1 MNGHNTFER
10 RDPFSPVLKLG
21 SLLTDVRYRQM
32 NGAISLATGERSHV
46 ISIEKGTISAI
57 TGPEG
62 PLDSRNAPSVFT
74 LPRPLVTFAPAP
86 DFHRQYAP
94 LDPIHLLL
102 QGLCARTDLF
112 EPVSFHERVPMSALS
127 ITRDQLSALRQLPFT
142 REELVFFEA
151 LSHPTPVQMIL
162 WKRGLKP
169 AHAAAML
176 TALNL
181 LGVWRDTWKPGQL
194 PRQHTAHRIQRLVS
208 READDYELLGLS
220 PDADFSD
227 VDRAFRRLSFELHP
241 DRAQMQPEDT
251 QAAISDAFTNV
262 SAAYQRLKS
271 QRHSRRKRPVVSRA
285 PDTVLWQQAL
295 AAAESALQQGNA
307 LLARK
312 HAINGLLLNPPE
324 FARNRLT
331 TLLRA
336 A

>member
-1 MNGHNTFER
+1 MSGYKTIER

-21 SLLTDVRYRQM
+21 TLLTGSRHRHV
-32 NGAISLATGERSHV
+32 NGAISLSSGENRH
-46 ISIEKGTISAI
+46 IIRIEKGTISAI

-62 PLDSRNAPSVFT
+62 PLDTRNATHVFS
-74 LPRPLVTFAPAP
+74 LPRPLVTFVSTPENNGQQ
-86 DFHRQYAP
+86 RL
-94 LDPIHLLL
+94 LDPVHLLI
-102 QGLCARTDLF
+102 QGLCTRTDLF
-112 EPVSFHERVPMSALS
+112 EPTSFHERVPMSALS
-127 ITRDQLSALRQLPFT
+127 IDSHQLSALRQLPFT
-142 REELVFFEA
+142 REELTFFGE
-151 LSHPTPVQMIL
+151 LSHPTPIPMIL
-162 WKRGLKP
+162 WKRGLEP
-169 AHAAAML
+169 SHAAAML

-194 PRQHTAHRIQRLVS
+194 PRQHTAHRILRLVS

-220 PDADFSD
+220 PGADFSD

-285 PDTVLWQQAL
+285 PDTILWQQAL
-295 AAAESALQQGNA
+295 AAAESALQQGNV